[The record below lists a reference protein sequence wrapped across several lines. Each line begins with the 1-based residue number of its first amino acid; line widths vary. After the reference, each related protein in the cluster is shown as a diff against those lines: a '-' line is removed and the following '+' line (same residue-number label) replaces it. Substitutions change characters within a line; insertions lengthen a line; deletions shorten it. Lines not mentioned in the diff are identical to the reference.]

1 MITAYARRDGR
12 LQQIEIEQR
21 ADLPNDALWID
32 LITPTAEERD
42 WVEGVY
48 EQVLPKPDEMAEIE
62 ASARFYEDENGL
74 HLHSYFLHEFP
85 EGYRNLTVAFTV
97 GGGRLFS
104 LRDEDLHT
112 FRIFRARARRQ
123 PGLGRDAMSILLDL
137 FDIKVERTADLL
149 EQLYA
154 DLDALSNRVLTNE
167 EKDMQKVLSV
177 LSKQEDINGKA
188 RMNLMDLQRVLSFLM
203 RSRILDPGLT
213 MQLRDIL
220 RDIQSLIS
228 HSAFLFE
235 KVNFLMDAALGFINI
250 EQNQIIKIFSIYA
263 GVFMPPTMLASM
275 WGMNFQIM
283 PELHTEYGYPFALCL
298 MVLSAVA
305 PYIYFKRRGWL

>member
-1 MITAYARRDGR
+1 MITAYARREGR
-12 LQQIEIEQR
+12 LQLIEIEQPS
-21 ADLPNDALWID
+21 DLPSDALWID
-32 LITPTAEERD
+32 LISPTPEERE
-42 WVEGVY
+42 WVEGTY
-48 EQVLPKPDEMAEIE
+48 EQSLPKPDEMVEIE
-62 ASARFYEDENGL
+62 ASARFYEDEHGL
-74 HLHSYFLHEFP
+74 HLHSYFLHEFDD
-85 EGYRNLTVAFTV
+85 GYRNLTVAFTV

-123 PGLGRDAMSILLDL
+123 PALGRDAMSILLDL

-154 DLDALSNRVLTNE
+154 ELDALSHRVLTNE
-167 EKDMQKVLSV
+167 EKDMQKVLSI

-203 RSRILDPGLT
+203 RSRVLDPGLT

-250 EQNQIIKIFSIYA
+250 EQNQIIKIFSIA
-263 GVFMPPTMLASM
+263 AVVFLPPTVVASFY
-275 WGMNFQIM
+275 GMNFTNIPGLQW
-283 PELHTEYGYPFALCL
+283 EWGYPIATLIML
-298 MVLSAVA
+298 MSGIA